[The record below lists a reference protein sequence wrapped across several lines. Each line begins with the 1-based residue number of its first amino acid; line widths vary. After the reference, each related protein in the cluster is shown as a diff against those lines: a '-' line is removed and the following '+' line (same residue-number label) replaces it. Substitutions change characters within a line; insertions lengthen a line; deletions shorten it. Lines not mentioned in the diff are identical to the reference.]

1 MQTELLEYL
10 TFRIMRLHIIDIQN
24 VHKVGKYVRI

>member
-24 VHKVGKYVRI
+24 VHKVGK